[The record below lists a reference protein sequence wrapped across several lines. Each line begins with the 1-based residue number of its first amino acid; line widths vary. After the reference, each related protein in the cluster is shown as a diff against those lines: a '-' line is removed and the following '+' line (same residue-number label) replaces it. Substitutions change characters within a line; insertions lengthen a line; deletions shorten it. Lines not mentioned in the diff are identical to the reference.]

1 MWVDT
6 KIPTGYHHYTFS
18 NNREGG
24 HGHHTASAIL
34 ANEAFTAAADPNR
47 FPEQLKYVKTWQ
59 PKRILWNTFNFG
71 NTNTTSPDQFRFDVG
86 GYNPLLGK
94 AMEKLHAISRSNH
107 KSQGFGASASRGEA
121 FEYFKPTG
129 GTAPVNDLMD
139 DVELT
144 WKKVEGGEVIS
155 KMIDKL
161 TSSFDLL
168 HPENSVKGLVE
179 LYRAINKLTDGYWKN
194 QKLKEV
200 QQLIEQCSGLFLDAT
215 TSDQFAVQTDSI
227 RINFL
232 LNNRMGVSA
241 FT

>member
-1 MWVDT
+1 VAT
-6 KIPTGYHHYTFS
+6 
-18 NNREGG
+18 
-24 HGHHTASAIL
+24 IL
-34 ANEAFTAAADPNR
+34 FLE
-47 FPEQLKYVKTWQ
+47 
-59 PKRILWNTFNFG
+59 
-71 NTNTTSPDQFRFDVG
+71 
-86 GYNPLLGK
+86 K
-94 AMEKLHAISRSNH
+94 AMEKLLRSAEAIIKARVLGRLL
-107 KSQGFGASASRGEA
+107 QEGEA

-168 HPENSVKGLVE
+168 QPENSVKGLVE

-241 FT
+241 SLKTISVDALDSTFNLPLAKNKNVTLGKIFYVPATKPITQPYWLQNKMEEGIF